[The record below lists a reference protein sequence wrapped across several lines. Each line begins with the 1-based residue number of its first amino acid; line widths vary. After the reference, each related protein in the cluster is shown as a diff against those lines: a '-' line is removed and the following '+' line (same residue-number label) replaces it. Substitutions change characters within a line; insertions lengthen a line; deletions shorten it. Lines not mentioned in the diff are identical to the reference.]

1 MHDNCTTMNTEVTD
15 ITDKVIL
22 KRIAQNDEDA
32 YASLFQQ
39 FYVQLCRFSLK
50 YVREEAISEEIVQE
64 VFVTLWEKRRD
75 LTIHSSL
82 KAYLFQS
89 VKNSSINYLNSRFAK
104 QDFQRDYFDEKE
116 IPVNDTQEAL
126 TYEELQQVVQQAID
140 HLPAK
145 CRAIYSLSRNT
156 GMSYKEIAEELGIS
170 IKTVENQMGIAL
182 KKLKAYLQQHWEL
195 LTILLIVIN
204 SGIII

>member
-1 MHDNCTTMNTEVTD
+1 MTTEVTD
-15 ITDKVIL
+15 FTDKAIL
-22 KRIAQNDEDA
+22 KRIAQNDEGA

-50 YVREEAISEEIVQE
+50 YVREETISEEIVQD
-64 VFVTLWEKRRD
+64 VFVTLWEKRND
-75 LTIHSSL
+75 LVIHSSL

-89 VKNSSINYLNSRFAK
+89 VKNSSLNYLNSSFAK
-104 QDFQRDYFDEKE
+104 LDFQRDYFDQKE
-116 IPVNDTQEAL
+116 LPINDTQEAL
-126 TYEELQQVVQQAID
+126 SYEELQQVVHQAID

-145 CRAIYSLSRNT
+145 CRAIYSLSRNA

-182 KKLKAYLQQHWEL
+182 KKLRIYLQQHWEL
-195 LTILLIVIN
+195 LTFLLIVIN
-204 SGIII
+204 NGIII